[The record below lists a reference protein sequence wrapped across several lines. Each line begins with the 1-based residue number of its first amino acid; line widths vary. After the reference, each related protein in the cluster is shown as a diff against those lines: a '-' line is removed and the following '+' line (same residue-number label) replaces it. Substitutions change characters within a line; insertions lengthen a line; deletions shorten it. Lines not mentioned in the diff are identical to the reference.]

1 MHTQIHPLLPQTAE
15 LLVSSVIACLQL
27 KTYNLLKS
35 KIEGPD
41 SKTTENVVFTK
52 TNAKN
57 RLFSVQKLT
66 IDRDRTNCHPRKR
79 FSFMKKREQS
89 IDSRVYLSKKAIL
102 ATSNLFI
109 NLKFLEIWL
118 SRKYIYDVPCRK
130 ITPAIIFASNK
141 IWIYTYMYIRD
152 LFVYVVPRF
161 FFEFLEIYL
170 RKFER

>member
-1 MHTQIHPLLPQTAE
+1 MYSSFCLSQPNNLKFKKSVHTQVTLLAQTAE

-66 IDRDRTNCHPRKR
+66 IDRDRTNWHPRKR
-79 FSFMKKREQS
+79 FSYS
-89 IDSRVYLSKKAIL
+89 WINSKKSIL
-102 ATSNLFI
+102 EFLFI
-109 NLKFLEIWL
+109 KKGYFSHFKSVYKLEISWNMVI
-118 SRKYIYDVPCRK
+118 K
-130 ITPAIIFASNK
+130 
-141 IWIYTYMYIRD
+141 
-152 LFVYVVPRF
+152 
-161 FFEFLEIYL
+161 EIYL
-170 RKFER
+170 RCTMP